1 MGDVTPRK
9 LYSRERDPIPIV
21 QEAGWAPRLVWTCAE
36 DFTPSWDSIPGP
48 SSPYRV
54 VVPTALSRH
63 IDDDDGDEIR
73 YVSRN

>member
-1 MGDVTPRK
+1 MTPRPGRFTLEEEIPYP
-9 LYSRERDPIPIV
+9 LYRRLGGP
-21 QEAGWAPRLVWTCAE
+21 QGWSGRVRKILSPNR
-36 DFTPSWDSIPGP
+36 DSIPGP

-54 VVPTALSRH
+54 AVPTALSRN